1 MSVYVQPWTT
11 RFFLTMNDSP
21 VDPVPNGNSRFA
33 PTADPLWRIEEEG
46 FNLAREHEIESL
58 FAVSNGYVGSRASLA
73 EGSPLSNPATFIA
86 GVFDTN
92 ASARGDTIPELAAA
106 PDWMQLSLQATGSEF
121 RLDQGD
127 YLWHRR
133 MIDLRQGIFWREL
146 QYRVG
151 DGGVIEGRSC
161 RFASLADRHVLFQRV
176 RLTAE
181 NHFPNIHLRAVT
193 EPVIERPGRVRLTPE
208 SCPAKEI
215 ETNPGYLLE
224 LCTWTTGIKVAIAA
238 AGRLQIDGGQVIA
251 PEIESTPDR
260 YIESWEL
267 DMEAGKTYRFDR
279 LVVIYTSRDVDRPA
293 TMAVGHLQRLF
304 NSNPEEIIDTHTEAW
319 EKRWQESDVEIDG
332 DEALQKALRFACYHL
347 IGAANPEDERVSI
360 GARALTGEA
369 YKGHVFWDTE
379 IFMLPFYIF
388 TDPPSART
396 LLMYRYHTLPA
407 AREKAR
413 RLRYRGA
420 LYAWESTDTGEEAT
434 PGYAITPDGE
444 IKPILNG
451 VLEHHISADVAY
463 GVWQYWQATL
473 DETFLLQAGAE
484 ILFETARFWA
494 SCGSLEA
501 DGRYH
506 IREVIGPDEYHEGVD
521 DNAFTNAMAQWNL
534 ECAAEAARFLGER
547 WPDRWSEL
555 ARRLGVT
562 EEEPETW
569 RDLARRIYTGFDSRT
584 GLFEQFQGF
593 FGLQGIDL
601 AQYAPHTL
609 PMDVLLGRER
619 TQLSKIVKQADVVML
634 IYLLWDRFPSE
645 VRHANFR
652 YYEPLTTHGSSLSP
666 SIHAAVAARLGDIEI
681 ALRYLRQASEIDL
694 TNNMGNA
701 AGGVH
706 AAALGGLW
714 QAMIFGFAGL
724 SLLPDGLSFTPHCP
738 PEWQAFRFTVAWRG
752 IRLRV
757 EIQPEAVEAAAE
769 GEKSLIVQIGGAS
782 PAQLAPGQRIRWRRA
797 NGVWKEISS

>member
-1 MSVYVQPWTT
+1 MK
-11 RFFLTMNDSP
+11 DSAVGRSP
-21 VDPVPNGNSRFA
+21 SGDSQFA
-33 PTADPLWRIEEEG
+33 PTADPLWRIKEEG

-86 GVFDTN
+86 GVFDTS
-92 ASARGDTIPELAAA
+92 ASAQGDTIPELAAA
-106 PDWMQLSLQATGSEF
+106 PDWMQLSLQAIGSEV

-127 YLWHRR
+127 YLWHHR
-133 MIDLRQGIFWREL
+133 MIDMRQGIFWREF
-146 QYRVG
+146 QYRT
-151 DGGVIEGRSC
+151 GGGGIIGGQAC

-176 RLTAE
+176 RLTPE
-181 NHFPNIHLRAVT
+181 DHFPNMHLRAVT
-193 EPVIERPGRVRLTPE
+193 EPVIERPGRVRLTRE
-208 SCPAKEI
+208 SCQAKEMK
-215 ETNPGYLLE
+215 TDLGYLIE
-224 LCTWTTGIKVAIAA
+224 LCTRTTGIKVAIAA
-238 AGRLQIDGGQVIA
+238 AGKLQIDGGRVIT
-251 PEIESTPDR
+251 PRIESSPDR

-293 TMAVGHLQRLF
+293 TMAMAHLKRLS
-304 NSNPEEIIDTHTEAW
+304 NSNPEEIIDAHTAAW
-319 EKRWQESDVEIDG
+319 EERWRNSDVQIDG

-347 IGAANPEDERVSI
+347 IGAANPEDERTSI

-388 TDPPSART
+388 TDPPSARA

-413 RLRYRGA
+413 RLGYRGA

-434 PGYAITPDGE
+434 PGYSMTPDGE

-463 GVWQYWQATL
+463 GVWQYWQATS

-494 SCGSLEA
+494 SCGSMEA

-521 DNAFTNAMAQWNL
+521 DNAFTNGMAQWNL
-534 ECAAEAARFLGER
+534 ECAAEAAHFIGAI

-555 ARRLGVT
+555 ARRLSVT

-569 RDLARRIYTGFDSRT
+569 RDLARRMYTGFDSRT

-593 FGLQGIDL
+593 FGLEDVDF

-619 TQLSKIVKQADVVML
+619 TQLSKIVKQADVAML

-645 VRHANFR
+645 VRTTNFR

-666 SIHAAVAARLGDIEI
+666 SIHAAIAARLGDIET
-681 ALRYLRQASEIDL
+681 ALHYFRQASEIDL
-694 TNNMGNA
+694 ANNMGNA

-714 QAMIFGFAGL
+714 QAVIFGFAGL
-724 SLLPDGLSFTPHCP
+724 SLRSDGLSFTPHCP
-738 PEWQAFRFTVAWRG
+738 PEWQAFRFTLTWQG
-752 IRLRV
+752 IRVRV
-757 EIQPEAVEAAAE
+757 EIRPEAVETTAE
-769 GEKSLIVQIGGAS
+769 GERSLTIQIGGAP
-782 PAQLAPGQRIRWRRA
+782 PAWLEPGQRIRWRRTD
-797 NGVWKEISS
+797 GVWKEMS